1 MRVNLRSGNIK
12 IFLVLVAF
20 AIVVG
25 LLFYTQKVV
34 EQLQAKEREVA
45 DLYAKSLEYIANE
58 KTVAGDYSFIFDEI
72 IRAIDF
78 PIILTDPSNNP
89 LPQYSKTVRNVPL
102 DTTLS
107 VAEQEKYLRKYIAK
121 MDATYP
127 PVKVTFQDSIVLQYV
142 HYSESYLITELRW
155 LPYIEIAIAGLFML
169 MGYIG
174 FSYIKRSEQSSIWV
188 GLAKETAHQLGTPLS
203 SLLGWVELMKMHST
217 GNQKLEATAAE
228 MELDLQRLNKIAAR
242 FSKIGSKP
250 DLREENLN
258 DLINSVIKY
267 FEKRIPQTGKRISL
281 SLNAMTTYTARI
293 NRELFEWVLEN
304 LVKNALDAI
313 EGPQGS
319 INFVV
324 SQKDGAVYIDVS
336 DTGKGIEAKHRKEVF
351 RPGYSTK
358 QRGWGLGL
366 SLSRRIVEDY
376 HRGKLSLRE
385 SSPRH
390 GTTFRIKL
398 LK

>member
-1 MRVNLRSGNIK
+1 MRVNFRSGNIK

-34 EQLQAKEREVA
+34 EQLQEKEREVA
-45 DLYAKSLEYIANE
+45 DLYAKSLEDSATE

-121 MDATYP
+121 MDARYP

-142 HYSESYLITELRW
+142 HYDESYLITELRW

-203 SLLGWVELMKMHST
+203 SLLGWVELMKMHSS

-267 FEKRIPQTGKRISL
+267 FEKRIPRTGKRISL
-281 SLNAMTTYTARI
+281 SLNATATYTARI

-313 EGPQGS
+313 EDPQGG

-324 SQKDGAVYIDVS
+324 FDKDGAVYIDVS
-336 DTGKGIEAKHRKEVF
+336 DTGKGIETKHRKEVF